1 MNESFDKQS
10 FTTELFNQ
18 IYKGSQ
24 EFIECTFIGVDFTP
38 SRLTLSKFI
47 ECVFEKCNLSNVDV
61 KNATFR
67 HCEFKDSKLLGINW
81 TLASAIVSAKIENCQ
96 LDYAIFNSMTL
107 KKSEITNSSLK
118 EVDFHSTDL
127 TGSDFSGSDLF
138 GANFSRAN
146 LTNCDFRGA
155 KNYSIEPIYTIVSKA
170 KFSLPEAISLLK
182 SFDVTIE

>member
-1 MNESFDKQS
+1 MNNTIENITIDQNNFFQSSKESK
-10 FTTELFNQ
+10 E
-18 IYKGSQ
+18 Y
-24 EFIECTFIGVDFTP
+24 IECTFSGVDFTAE
-38 SRLTLSKFI
+38 RLTLYKFI
-47 ECVFEKCNLSNVDV
+47 DCVFEKCNLSNVEI

-67 HCEFKDSKLLGINW
+67 NCEFTDSKLLGINW
-81 TLASAIVSAKIENCQ
+81 ATAQTLAHPKINQCQ
-96 LDYAIFNSMTL
+96 LDYGIFNSMTL
-107 KKSEITNSSLK
+107 KKCEITNSSLK
-118 EVDFHSTDL
+118 EVDFHGADL
-127 TGSDFSGSDLF
+127 TGSDFSGSDMF